1 MSTKAMQTLTDE
13 QTASYVSPPVSPHL
27 VEIETIEL
35 GGRSLK
41 LGRNGKFYLVER
53 VGEGPFG
60 EPHYA
65 VFDVRTSTTHTE
77 TSESHFEDVCRLAED
92 LIQALG
98 AAIVER
104 NGLAKK
110 AGNQ

>member
-1 MSTKAMQTLTDE
+1 MKDT
-13 QTASYVSPPVSPHL
+13 TAKIVSDVIESYVPPPTSPHL
-27 VEIETIEL
+27 MEIETIEL
-35 GGRSLK
+35 GGKTLK
-41 LGRNGKFYLVER
+41 LGRNGKFYLVEQT
-53 VGEGPFG
+53 GEGPFG

-65 VFDVRTSTTHTE
+65 VFDVRQMTATSK
-77 TSESHFEDVCRLAED
+77 EDHYSQLYTLAED

-110 AGNQ
+110 AGNS